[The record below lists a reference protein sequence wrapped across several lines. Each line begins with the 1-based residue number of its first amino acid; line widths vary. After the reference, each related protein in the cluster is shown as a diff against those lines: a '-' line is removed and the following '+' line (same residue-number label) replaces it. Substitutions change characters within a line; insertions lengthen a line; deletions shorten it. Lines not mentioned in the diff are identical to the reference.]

1 MCPNATVGG
10 TGEGGGDI
18 REVCP
23 MFRVFG
29 QTDRRG
35 KVASS
40 KVREVRWMNGLRS
53 RIRLVV
59 LSNFH
64 IENIFIRVTV

>member
-1 MCPNATVGG
+1 MCPNAVVGD
-10 TGEGGGDI
+10 TGEGGDI
-18 REVCP
+18 REVFP
-23 MFRVFG
+23 MLRVFG

-40 KVREVRWMNGLRS
+40 KEVWWTNGLRI

-64 IENIFIRVTV
+64 IENILIRVTD